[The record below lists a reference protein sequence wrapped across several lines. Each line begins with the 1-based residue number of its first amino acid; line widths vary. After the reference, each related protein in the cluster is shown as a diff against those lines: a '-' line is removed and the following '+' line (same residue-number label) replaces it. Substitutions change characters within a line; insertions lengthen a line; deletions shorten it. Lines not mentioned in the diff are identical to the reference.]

1 MFIGTQ
7 NHWNYEVF
15 KVDVFPQ
22 CGAEFSVA
30 FSDVAVATAHKASLE
45 NYGKMEVGSR
55 LETVR
60 AGAGE
65 KPRLSIYF

>member
-1 MFIGTQ
+1 VVLHF
-7 NHWNYEVF
+7 
-15 KVDVFPQ
+15 
-22 CGAEFSVA
+22 VA